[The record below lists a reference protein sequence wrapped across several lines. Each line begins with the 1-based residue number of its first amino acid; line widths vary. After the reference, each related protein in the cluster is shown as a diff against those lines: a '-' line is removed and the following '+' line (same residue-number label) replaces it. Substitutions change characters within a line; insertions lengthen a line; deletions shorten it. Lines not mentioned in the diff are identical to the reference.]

1 MSGDVPGGVSPV
13 VRGPHDVVAFL
24 RACGVDGDQPAQL
37 LLGLALA
44 EADPSAHVVCGAAVR
59 TGTDAN
65 HPIDA
70 RHVVDLAEEL
80 LVGAVVLATV
90 EPGGTRAPSR
100 RELERF
106 VLLRRVCADEG
117 VALLDWIVLAGR
129 HWWSL
134 REGVIHEAA

>member
-24 RACGVDGDQPAQL
+24 RACGVDGDEPAQL

-59 TGTDAN
+59 TDTNRA
-65 HPIDA
+65 IDG

-106 VLLRRVCADEG
+106 VSLRRVCADEG